1 MRLLVVG
8 CSHHTAPVAVRERLA
23 FTPPQLRDALRDVR
37 SLPSVVEAAI
47 VSTCNRTEVYIN
59 GADGCLEDVSGYL
72 VSRGT
77 EAVRSHLYS
86 QWDVH
91 AVRHLF
97 RVAAGVDSMVVGE
110 GQILGQVREAR
121 RVAADEQTAGPILR
135 RLFDAAISCGKRVR
149 TETDIGRGAVSVS
162 HVAVDLSRQIF
173 GDLNR
178 KTVLLLGAG
187 ETAELTARAF
197 RKFGVSLIMVAN
209 RTFERAEALALEL
222 NGVAVRFDDLA
233 DRLAAADIVVSSTAA
248 PHAVI
253 TRELV
258 RSAEARRRGRPVFLI
273 DLAIPRDIEPEA
285 GELDNVFLY
294 NLDDLQ
300 RLVKA
305 NIDGRNLEM
314 GAVHAVI
321 EQEVEAFDQ
330 WLASLQAVP
339 VLTELQRRFEEIR
352 LEELARTRRR
362 LEGLSPDQLE
372 AVDQMTRA
380 MVRKFL
386 HEPWTR
392 LRHAAGES
400 EAMEKLSALMEAFG
414 LQLDG
419 FDGQAPADAPSRQEV
434 VR

>member
-1 MRLLVVG
+1 
-8 CSHHTAPVAVRERLA
+8 VRERLA
-23 FTPPQLRDALRDVR
+23 FTPTQLRDALHDVR
-37 SLPSVVEAAI
+37 GLPNVVEAAI
-47 VSTCNRTEVYIN
+47 IATCNRTEVYVN
-59 GADGCLEDVSGYL
+59 GADGCLEEVNRYL
-72 VSRGT
+72 VSHGT

-86 QWDVH
+86 YEDRH

-121 RVAADEQTAGPILR
+121 RVAAEEQTAGQILR
-135 RLFDAAISCGKRVR
+135 RLFDGAISCGKRVR
-149 TETDIGRGAVSVS
+149 TETEIGRGAVSVS

-173 GDLNR
+173 GDLHR

-222 NGVAVRFDDLA
+222 NGVAVRFDDFA
-233 DRLAAADIVVSSTAA
+233 ERLAAADIVVSSTAA

-253 TRELV
+253 TREIV

-273 DLAIPRDIEPEA
+273 DLAIPRDIEPEV
-285 GELDNVFLY
+285 GDLDNVFLY

-314 GAVHAVI
+314 GAVYDVI
-321 EQEVEAFDQ
+321 EQEVEAFVR
-330 WLASLQAVP
+330 WLASLNAVP
-339 VLTELQRRFEEIR
+339 VLSELQRRFEEIR

-362 LEGLSPDQLE
+362 LDGLSPEQME

-380 MVRKFL
+380 MVRKIL

-392 LRHAAGES
+392 LRHTS
-400 EAMEKLSALMEAFG
+400 DDSDAMEKLDALMEAFG
-414 LQLDG
+414 LEVPGPEGDASQ
-419 FDGQAPADAPSRQEV
+419 DAPTRQEV
-434 VR
+434 GS